1 MTHAATLD
9 HRIED
14 ARILVLERTF
24 AATPE
29 RVFAAFTQAE
39 HLRHWW
45 GPRGWELTHCTV
57 DLTPGGR
64 WHYCM
69 TCTDPA
75 QGDFHGMQ
83 SWGLGVY
90 ERIEAPTRLTYT
102 DHFSDEHGAVNDQM
116 PATLAD
122 LTFEAV
128 PGGTRVTSRS
138 TYVRPEDLQ
147 AVMDMGMLQ
156 GITETWDRLAE
167 HLA

>member
-57 DLTPGGR
+57 DLRPGGR

-90 ERIEAPTRLTYT
+90 EHIEAPTRLTYT
-102 DHFSDEHGAVNDQM
+102 DYFSDEQGAVNDQM